1 MRQSPRSLL
10 PALLL
15 LTLTAGCASA
25 PVAGN
30 TGQGEPLPTDQ
41 SFLAAAAREGLAEVR
56 YAELA
61 EERSHNPEVKTFA
74 HTVLDHYRT
83 TNAALR
89 QIAASKGIP
98 LPEGLDKV
106 QEWDLNALNRLY
118 TFEFDR
124 YYVNMVAEY
133 HIKDVREFR
142 HEERH
147 AADPDLRAFSHGV
160 LKIMEMDRDQA
171 QELVPHYGH
180 GRTYGGDT
188 PQ

>member
-1 MRQSPRSLL
+1 MRQSPCSLL

-15 LTLTAGCASA
+15 VTLTAGCASL
-25 PVAGN
+25 PVAGG
-30 TGQGEPLPTDQ
+30 TAPGERLSADQ

-98 LPEGLDKV
+98 LPDGLDKV
-106 QEWDLNALNRLY
+106 QEWDLTALNRLY

-133 HIKDVREFR
+133 HIRDVREIR
-142 HEERH
+142 REERH
-147 AADPDLRAFSHGV
+147 TTDPDLRAASHGL
-160 LKIMEMDRDQA
+160 LKIMERDRDLA
-171 QELVPHYGH
+171 QELIPHYGH